1 MKTKIG
7 VIGGSGLDDPKILK
21 NPVNVEANTPYG
33 KPSSNVTT
41 GTIEGREVVIL
52 ARHGKNHS
60 IMPSSVPFQAN
71 IWALKELGCTHI
83 LTTTACGSLREKIEP
98 GHLILVD
105 QFIDRTTKRKSTF
118 FEKDKVCHIPM
129 ADPFCEKLRN
139 MLAKTCQELELNHHN
154 KGTVITIEGPRF
166 STKAESHMFR
176 QWGADV
182 INMSTVPEVVLAR
195 EAGICYQAI
204 AMSTD
209 YDCWHES
216 EEAVSIELVLKTMA
230 KNAENVKKLIIK
242 TIPKIKHNNCE
253 CKEYIKTS
261 VIGD

>member
-1 MKTKIG
+1 MKIG
-7 VIGGSGLDDPKILK
+7 IIGGSGLDDPKILS
-21 NPVNVEANTPYG
+21 NPVTIEVDTPYG
-33 KPSSNVTT
+33 KPSSHITSGKIA
-41 GTIEGREVVIL
+41 GTKVVVL

-60 IMPSSVPFQAN
+60 LMPTNVPFQAN

-83 LTTTACGSLREKIEP
+83 LATTACGSLREKICP
-98 GHLILVD
+98 GHFVLLD

-118 FEKDKVCHIPM
+118 YEKDKVCHIPM
-129 ADPFCEKLRN
+129 AEPFCKQLRDL
-139 MLAKTCQELELNHHN
+139 LAKTCKDLNLDFHKN
-154 KGTVITIEGPRF
+154 GTVVTIEGPRF

-216 EEAVSIELVLKTMA
+216 EEEVSINLVLKTMA
-230 KNAENVKKLIIK
+230 KNAENVKKLIVNTIAKINYNDCACKEFIK
-242 TIPKIKHNNCE
+242 TA
-253 CKEYIKTS
+253 
-261 VIGD
+261 VLR